1 MSFIKK
7 ISTALTDEELVVR
20 YKSTGN
26 LELLSD
32 LYQRYMELV
41 YGVCLKYLENT
52 DDAKDAVIN
61 IFEELIPKL
70 QKHDVQNFRPWLHQL
85 SKNHCLM
92 ILRKKK
98 SQPVQVDE
106 SFMQSGENMHLAD
119 VEDKE
124 QNLVHLEECISKLV
138 AEQKHSIELFYLKG
152 KCYKEIADETG
163 LEIGKIKSF
172 IQNGRRNLRI
182 CMDKKIM
189 ERADS

>member
-41 YGVCLKYLENT
+41 YGVCLKYLENA

-61 IFEELIPKL
+61 IFEELISKL
-70 QKHDVQNFRPWLHQL
+70 QKHDVQHFRPWLHQL

-98 SQPVQVDE
+98 SRPVMVDE
-106 SFMQSGENMHLAD
+106 SFMQSGENVHLAD

-124 QNLVHLEECISKLV
+124 QNLVHLEDCISKLV
-138 AEQKHSIELFYLKG
+138 EEQKHSIELFYLKG

-163 LEIGKIKSF
+163 LDIGKIKSY